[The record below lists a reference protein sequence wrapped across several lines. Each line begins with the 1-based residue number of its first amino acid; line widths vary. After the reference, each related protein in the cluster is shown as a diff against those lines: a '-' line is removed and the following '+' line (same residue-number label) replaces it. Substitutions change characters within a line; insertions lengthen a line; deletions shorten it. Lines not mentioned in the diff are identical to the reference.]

1 MLIGFEF
8 TVVEHSDE
16 RKVFVP
22 LDKIAYIEQLYEKE
36 PITNAVKGIGEG
48 CMVHLSGRR
57 HSFVVKEDY
66 TDILEKWLNNTNE
79 HPGVFDLSN

>member
-22 LDKIAYIEQLYEKE
+22 LDKIEYIEQRYKKE
-36 PITNAVKGIGEG
+36 PITGAVEGIEEG
-48 CMVHLSGRR
+48 CMVHLTGRR
-57 HSFVVKEDY
+57 FSFVVKEDY

>member
-36 PITNAVKGIGEG
+36 PITNAVKGIGKG

-57 HSFVVKEDY
+57 YSFAVKEDY
-66 TDILEKWLNNTNE
+66 SDVLEKWLNNTNE
-79 HPGVFDLSN
+79 HLGVFDLSA